1 MKAEIQR
8 KQKFNVN
15 RNLMKTEIQR
25 TQKFKENRN

>member
-8 KQKFNVN
+8 KLKFNVN
-15 RNLMKTEIQR
+15 RNLIKTEIQR